1 MNQPV
6 FLCIYVFTYQSKG
19 NVTDGISLHVSRT
32 HLGWVPLRQHGP
44 VEMGDAPFVFH
55 ESLSHVPFFQGQM
68 WLALVIFKQSCAC
81 NLQFPRDHAVH
92 VAIKSWTNSISKPVY
107 RPSATESHDQVF
119 NEQKQQKQSKPAP
132 FYLPIF
138 SDTSSYEL
146 TLALLLMVEDSK
158 RSCRW

>member
-1 MNQPV
+1 MYLHINQR
-6 FLCIYVFTYQSKG
+6 

-32 HLGWVPLRQHGP
+32 HLGWLPSRQHAP
-44 VEMGDAPFVFH
+44 VEMGDEPCVFH
-55 ESLSHVPFFQGQM
+55 ESLSQVPFFQGQM
-68 WLALVIFKQSCAC
+68 WLALVIFQQSCVC

-119 NEQKQQKQSKPAP
+119 NEQKQQKQSKAEP
-132 FYLPIF
+132 FYLHIF

>member
-1 MNQPV
+1 MYI
-6 FLCIYVFTYQSKG
+6 CIYISIKG
-19 NVTDGISLHVSRT
+19 MSQMGFHRMFPGLTLADYRRGSTGRLNGGRAFCISRITQPCCL
-32 HLGWVPLRQHGP
+32 
-44 VEMGDAPFVFH
+44 
-55 ESLSHVPFFQGQM
+55 FFQGQM
-68 WLALVIFKQSCAC
+68 WLALVIFQQSCVC

-119 NEQKQQKQSKPAP
+119 NEQKQQKQSKAEP
-132 FYLPIF
+132 FYLHIF